1 MLFHRVFRSE
11 KMCTMHTV
19 PLCLTLP
26 AINDGGSWFIEGACH
41 MNTAT
46 HTVEVPFP
54 QAFTGPKSR
63 LFPSAPRYSST
74 LPDLPRTLLSSNQTV
89 RCDKCASIQTRRI
102 FTLLARLS
110 CERTISMVNCSTN
123 VQKRQVGISP
133 ITPRKVEP
141 FIPPMNQGGFLARWL

>member
-89 RCDKCASIQTRRI
+89 RCDKCASIQTRRE
-102 FTLLARLS
+102 FSRCWLGSRA
-110 CERTISMVNCSTN
+110 N
-123 VQKRQVGISP
+123 VPFLWLIVAQMYKRGKWGYPPSR
-133 ITPRKVEP
+133 PRKVEP
-141 FIPPMNQGGFLARWL
+141 FIPPMN